1 MTARTLSAEFLRG
14 ERVRKQ
20 SSAAVTGTAAKRQ
33 FLAAASSRLTM
44 DWPTI
49 NLGPDEIVRRDL
61 RALRGRSRWLADNNG
76 YYLKYIRMCTL
87 NIVGPSGV
95 RLEAKVLGRDGVA
108 PDYEASTK
116 IELAWREWS
125 KIGNAV
131 RRAKMTRADL
141 ERVVIGSVV
150 RDGEV
155 FIRKWYGTGPFGF
168 QLELVDPMRVPEHY
182 NVRPDATTVEVI
194 NGIEY
199 TDGEPTAYYIADR
212 GTASDY
218 AGARY
223 TRVPAQYI
231 EHIYLQLWGEQKRG
245 IPWMASGMQRIHMM
259 DRYEHAEVIAARIAA
274 ENSGGYFT
282 SRPDVSADAFA
293 GDTGA
298 DDPTVEYLDS
308 EAVKFGVLPDGYD
321 FRQYDSNHPNG
332 AFEALHSKLLRGI
345 AAAGDVPYF
354 SFANDLGDVN
364 YSTARV
370 GMLEVRDNWQEKQ
383 QWFVSH
389 FHEVIYPD
397 WLNMA
402 VASGKLL
409 LNFADLRAGR
419 YLRVGWAPR
428 SWSWIDPEKEANGNL
443 KRVRMGVAAPSD
455 VAAEQGKEFEDVI
468 EQTARDK
475 RLVESAG
482 LVLEDIFGPPARKEQ
497 SGLAASLG
505 VYKINGHEY
514 A

>member
-182 NVRPDATTVEVI
+182 NVRPDAATVEVI

-231 EHIYLQLWGEQKRG
+231 
-245 IPWMASGMQRIHMM
+245 
-259 DRYEHAEVIAARIAA
+259 
-274 ENSGGYFT
+274 
-282 SRPDVSADAFA
+282 
-293 GDTGA
+293 
-298 DDPTVEYLDS
+298 
-308 EAVKFGVLPDGYD
+308 
-321 FRQYDSNHPNG
+321 
-332 AFEALHSKLLRGI
+332 
-345 AAAGDVPYF
+345 
-354 SFANDLGDVN
+354 
-364 YSTARV
+364 
-370 GMLEVRDNWQEKQ
+370 
-383 QWFVSH
+383 
-389 FHEVIYPD
+389 
-397 WLNMA
+397 
-402 VASGKLL
+402 
-409 LNFADLRAGR
+409 
-419 YLRVGWAPR
+419 
-428 SWSWIDPEKEANGNL
+428 
-443 KRVRMGVAAPSD
+443 
-455 VAAEQGKEFEDVI
+455 
-468 EQTARDK
+468 
-475 RLVESAG
+475 
-482 LVLEDIFGPPARKEQ
+482 
-497 SGLAASLG
+497 
-505 VYKINGHEY
+505 
-514 A
+514 